1 MMNMRALQSSKKNI
15 LIDVDENTDEN
26 TSFFDV
32 WNCNKQHCQMGSVF
46 IILSI
51 DISFD
56 GNGDKRGRHYD
67 SKVIFL
73 GKTGNFNAIFSSMSM
88 GI

>member
-1 MMNMRALQSSKKNI
+1 MMNIRALQSSKKNN
-15 LIDVDENTDEN
+15 LINIDENTDEN

-32 WNCNKQHCQMGSVF
+32 LGCNKQHCQMGSVF

-56 GNGDKRGRHYD
+56 GNGDKRGRHQD
-67 SKVIFL
+67 SKFSVL
-73 GKTGNFNAIFSSMSM
+73 GKTG
-88 GI
+88 